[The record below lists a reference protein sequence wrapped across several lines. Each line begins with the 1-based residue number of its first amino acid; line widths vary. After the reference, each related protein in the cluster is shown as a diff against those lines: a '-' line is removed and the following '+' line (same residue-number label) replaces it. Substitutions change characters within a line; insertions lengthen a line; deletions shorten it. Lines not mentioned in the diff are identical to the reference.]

1 MANNNLITVDSLTT
15 ILQAFKESMN
25 TNNATQIDNFDVPV
39 INITGTLPT
48 SKTYVSGKIEY
59 TSKIDNFV
67 VSANIKL
74 QGNSSLSNPKKNYTI
89 KLNQKKAFK
98 NWEPHDTFTL
108 KADYIDILK
117 VRNIACAK
125 LWGKIV
131 SSRDSYPEE
140 LKTAPNFGA
149 VDGFPVKVYLNG
161 EYNGIYN
168 FTTHKDAKM
177 FGMSTNNT
185 NHTVLQNEINDN
197 GDDSSVQENAGNFQ
211 TEWSG
216 IDGDCFSIQVG
227 EASSTLTNSF
237 NQIYYAISNETDLNN
252 YLDINSLIDYYIFQD
267 VILGTDGLAKNML
280 LATYDMTKWYLS
292 AYDLD
297 STLDLSWEGELLNSP
312 SVSLFDSN
320 GNTQI
325 SAPYLNFYSQ
335 LPVVIGS
342 NYWEE
347 YKARYAELRNSVLSY
362 SSIMAEI
369 ENYFR
374 IYNDLY
380 IEETIKFP
388 NTPLITE
395 NTISHIREF
404 VKQHLNY
411 LDSLYL
417 N

>member
-15 ILQAFKESMN
+15 ILQTFKESMN

-59 TSKIDNFV
+59 TSKTDNFV

-98 NWEPHDTFTL
+98 NWEPHNTFTL

-117 VRNIACAK
+117 VRNMACAK

-185 NHTVLQNEINDN
+185 NHALLQAEFNDN
-197 GDDSSVQENAGNFQ
+197 GNSNYATNPCNFNASWDGSS
-211 TEWSG
+211 TY
-216 IDGDCFSIQVG
+216 FSTQVG
-227 EASSTLTNSF
+227 SASSSTIVSAF
-237 NQIYYAISNETDLNN
+237 NNIYSSLGSSNLEN
-252 YLDINSLIDYYIFQD
+252 YLDIDSLIDYYIFQD

-297 STLDLSWEGELLNSP
+297 ATFGLTWEGDMIN
-312 SVSLFDSN
+312 VYDTTLFTSD
-320 GNTQI
+320 GNLDVG
-325 SAPYLNFYSQ
+325 SPYLNIYNQ
-335 LPVVIGS
+335 LLQEIGTS
-342 NYWEE
+342 YWDR

-374 IYNDLY
+374 VYADLY
-380 IEETIKFP
+380 MEETSIYP
-388 NTPLITE
+388 DTPAITE
-395 NTISHIREF
+395 NTIAYIRDF
-404 VKQHLNY
+404 VKQHLEY
-411 LDSLYL
+411 LDARYL
-417 N
+417 

>member
-59 TSKIDNFV
+59 TSKTDNFV

-89 KLNQKKAFK
+89 KLNQKKSFK
-98 NWEPHDTFTL
+98 NWEPHNTFTL

-117 VRNIACAK
+117 VRNMVCAK

-149 VDGFPVKVYLNG
+149 IDGFPVKVYLNG
-161 EYNGIYN
+161 EYSGIYN

-177 FGMSTNNT
+177 FGMSNNNA
-185 NHTVLQNEINDN
+185 NHALLQAEFNDN
-197 GDDSSVQENAGNFQ
+197 GNYGYAVNPCNFNFA
-211 TEWSG
+211 W
-216 IDGDCFSIQVG
+216 DGSTSTYFSTQVG
-227 EASSTLTNSF
+227 SAPESTIVSAF
-237 NQIYYAISNETDLNN
+237 NNIYYSLGSSNLEN
-252 YLDINSLIDYYIFQD
+252 YLDIDSLIDYYIFQD

-280 LATYDMTKWYLS
+280 LATYDMTKWHLS

-297 STLDLSWEGELLNSP
+297 ATFDLSWEGNILNASNT
-312 SVSLFDSN
+312 SIFNSDGSLDVSD
-320 GNTQI
+320 
-325 SAPYLNFYSQ
+325 PYLNIYSQ
-335 LPVVIGS
+335 LLREIGTY
-342 NYWEE
+342 YWDR

-374 IYNDLY
+374 TYADLY
-380 IEETIKFP
+380 IEETSIYP
-388 NTPLITE
+388 DIPAITE
-395 NTISHIREF
+395 NTIAHIREF
-404 VKQHLNY
+404 VKQHLEY
-411 LDSLYL
+411 LDARYL
-417 N
+417 